1 MHFAVLYTVPVHSS
15 VFPLL
20 MYLFSKNWLSLL
32 IIQFPFNHKNG
43 GENIA
48 LSNQVNMLVGATFYI
63 QICINMHTFI
73 Q

>member
-1 MHFAVLYTVPVHSS
+1 MHSS
-15 VFPLL
+15 VFPVL

-32 IIQFPFNHKNG
+32 IIQFLFNQKNV

-48 LSNQVNMLVGATFYI
+48 LSNQVNMLVGATFYVK
-63 QICINMHTFI
+63 ICINMYTFI